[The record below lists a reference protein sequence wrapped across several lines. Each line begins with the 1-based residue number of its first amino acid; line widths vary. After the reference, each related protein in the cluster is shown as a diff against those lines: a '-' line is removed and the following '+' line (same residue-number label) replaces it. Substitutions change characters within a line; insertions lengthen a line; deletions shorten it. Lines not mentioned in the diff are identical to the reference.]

1 MQDEVKPSAES
12 LSKLLMTP
20 QPVDMFGVSSWN
32 ALPLAVNTNFVKN
45 EMIEVSATKEIAPR
59 HTMLESMSK
68 ELMCLQK
75 LIKCAA
81 QAATVQGVMLPDIH
95 CQASLC
101 QASSLLSA
109 ADMHTNSS
117 GSEKERF
124 SLAGEV
130 ASIYVT

>member
-1 MQDEVKPSAES
+1 
-12 LSKLLMTP
+12 
-20 QPVDMFGVSSWN
+20 
-32 ALPLAVNTNFVKN
+32 
-45 EMIEVSATKEIAPR
+45 
-59 HTMLESMSK
+59 MLESMSK

-109 ADMHTNSS
+109 AGRIKTIIIPAELSVQVSHILFSDMHTNSS